1 MFRKKNKIKF
11 LGVVP
16 RVEGAIDP
24 PVKAS
29 KAIPEWIKVIPNEQN
44 NFPTAKRCLPLIE
57 ACSEG
62 YVWKTHCDIEFEVA
76 ENEKGTYLSLNFY
89 SGINHFAFDQGQ
101 PIIGKHGD
109 DQINVDKQP
118 LKEKIRLHGDNP
130 WRQVYKFNNLFVV
143 QTPKGYSC
151 RFKSLSNSFNI
162 PIQLFEG
169 VVETDHYY
177 GCVNFPFRY
186 TGPKTPHKYLLKKG
200 TPLIQIIPFK
210 REKWESEVGTA
221 DIDKV
226 QKQQFFLTTV
236 FRNAYRNQ
244 VKNNGNTKK

>member
-1 MFRKKNKIKF
+1 MPQ
-11 LGVVP
+11 L
-16 RVEGAIDP
+16 EGTIDP
-24 PVKAS
+24 PVRAS
-29 KAIPEWIKVIPNEQN
+29 KAIPEWIKVIPNEHN
-44 NFPTAKRCLPLIE
+44 KFLTAKRCLPLIE
-57 ACSEG
+57 ACSDG

-130 WRQVYKFNNLFVV
+130 WRQVYKFNNLFVIE
-143 QTPKGYSC
+143 TPKGYSC

-169 VVETDHYY
+169 VVETDTYY
-177 GCVNFPFRY
+177 SSINFPFRY
-186 TGPKTPHKYLLKKG
+186 TGSRKPHTYLLEKG
-200 TPLIQIIPFK
+200 TPLVQIIPFK
-210 REKWESEVGTA
+210 REKWQTEYGLA
-221 DIDKV
+221 DLDRV
-226 QKQQFFLTTV
+226 HKQQYSLTTV
-236 FRNAYRNQ
+236 FKNGYRNQ
-244 VKNNGNTKK
+244 VKRNNGRT